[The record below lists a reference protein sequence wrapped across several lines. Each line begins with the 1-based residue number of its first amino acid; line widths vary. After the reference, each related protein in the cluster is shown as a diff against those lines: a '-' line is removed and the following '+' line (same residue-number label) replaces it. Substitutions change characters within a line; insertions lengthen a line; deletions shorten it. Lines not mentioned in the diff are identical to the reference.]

1 MRPFQR
7 RSSCVCRAQQ
17 GDSRW
22 QMHEQGA
29 APASCG
35 TCPLGPRAGLPL
47 PGCLR
52 GGTAGTVCPSS
63 NQLCAPSQRPYQPAP
78 PLRASVRAASA
89 TPCAPPPTRCTH
101 CATLVPCAHLLW
113 LERRTPA
120 WPGCEAGAGKLAAPS
135 SGSGSK
141 GRKRYLAIAPGLLTA
156 QHILA
161 REENTRPA
169 PRWARQ
175 RAAARGK
182 QNGEPTATKGG
193 RKVFNGEVSPPI
205 WRHRRRSACCTTR
218 MPVTT
223 VQ

>member
-1 MRPFQR
+1 MRPSAR
-7 RSSCVCRAQQ
+7 RSSRVCRAQQ

-35 TCPLGPRAGLPL
+35 TWPLGPRASLPL

-63 NQLCAPSQRPYQPAP
+63 NQLCAPSQRPCHPAP

-120 WPGCEAGAGKLAAPS
+120 WPGCEAGAGKLAAAS

-141 GRKRYLAIAPGLLTA
+141 GRKRDLAIAPELLTA
-156 QHILA
+156 HTYWPGRRTLA
-161 REENTRPA
+161 QLLAGHGCEGSRCPQQAEWRANRLRLA
-169 PRWARQ
+169 DQLRWPE
-175 RAAARGK
+175 G
-182 QNGEPTATKGG
+182 
-193 RKVFNGEVSPPI
+193 I
-205 WRHRRRSACCTTR
+205 
-218 MPVTT
+218 
-223 VQ
+223 